1 MAFCNTFV
9 CIFSVLS
16 RKKRPSKE
24 TNIDDIFDDK
34 YNGVYIVVMVT
45 HHLHGSQISKV

>member
-1 MAFCNTFV
+1 MAFCNTCV

-16 RKKRPSKE
+16 QKRRPSKE

-34 YNGVYIVVMVT
+34 YNGVYCCYGNT
-45 HHLHGSQISKV
+45 SLHGSQISKV